1 MLRFI
6 PARAGNTARPQCG
19 SVARAVHPRAGGEH
33 GQTTVRLGRP
43 SGSSP
48 RGRGTLRSDRQ
59 GRAGIRFIPARAGNT
74 RCSSSRP
81 STRSVHPRAGG
92 EHSFRRS
99 SSPSLTG
106 SSPRGRGTRHTP
118 GFFLTM
124 HRFIPARAGNTPSL
138 GGWDCSNPVH
148 PRAGGE
154 HRRIGLPP
162 EHYCGSSPR
171 GRGTQGSQ
179 VREGELHR
187 FIPARAGNTWRA
199 GRPVDR
205 PLGSSPRGRGTLASP
220 ATAPSPPRFIPARAG
235 NTSSAPVRVET
246 LPVHPRAGGEH
257 FDECFATAFA
267 HGSSP
272 RGRGTRD
279 VHAASEEDPRFIPAR
294 AGNTVTTRRTQRAI
308 SVHPRAG
315 GEHVYGR
322 SPGGP

>member
-1 MLRFI
+1 MQLVSTVDPVGSSPRGRGTQLSQVLESELDRFI
-6 PARAGNTARPQCG
+6 PARAGNTPHAR
-19 SVARAVHPRAGGEH
+19 VLLDYA
-33 GQTTVRLGRP
+33 
-43 SGSSP
+43 
-48 RGRGTLRSDRQ
+48 
-59 GRAGIRFIPARAGNT
+59 
-74 RCSSSRP
+74 
-81 STRSVHPRAGG
+81 SVHPRAG
-92 EHSFRRS
+92 
-99 SSPSLTG
+99 
-106 SSPRGRGTRHTP
+106 
-118 GFFLTM
+118 
-124 HRFIPARAGNTPSL
+124 GNTPSL